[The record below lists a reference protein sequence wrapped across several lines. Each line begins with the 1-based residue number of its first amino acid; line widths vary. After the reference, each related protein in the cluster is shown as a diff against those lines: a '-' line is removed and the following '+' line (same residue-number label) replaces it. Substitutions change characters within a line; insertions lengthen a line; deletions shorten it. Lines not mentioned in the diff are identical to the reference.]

1 VGATYYCFDSFDWED
16 NLLFKSSIT
25 RSVILFISLGNSIF
39 LYKRLFNQV
48 LRLMIGMYRCKDTK
62 YFNHEVALA
71 GNFEETVS
79 YSIEKK

>member
-1 VGATYYCFDSFDWED
+1 
-16 NLLFKSSIT
+16 
-25 RSVILFISLGNSIF
+25 
-39 LYKRLFNQV
+39 
-48 LRLMIGMYRCKDTK
+48 MIGMYRFKDTK